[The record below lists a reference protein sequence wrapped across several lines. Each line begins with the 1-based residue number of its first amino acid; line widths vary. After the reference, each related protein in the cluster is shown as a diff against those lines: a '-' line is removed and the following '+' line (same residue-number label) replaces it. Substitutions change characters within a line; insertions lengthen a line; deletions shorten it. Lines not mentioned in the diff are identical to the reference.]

1 MRILGSTFSARC
13 FSAALLAAGLVVVCG
28 CEKEHYPSSAVADPN
43 NDTKAKKTAIAESKS
58 SVKRSP
64 LETVRFIHQCRT
76 NGKYQDMLDSF
87 EPEHRSAIMSLVL
100 AVDELV
106 AAEARLQR
114 KLRENVGEGTATHFG
129 HRTQVANIL
138 GPLSRDVKV
147 VSEKISGDTAEVSFQ
162 VASRLPLESVKLKKQ
177 NETWLMV
184 MEKTI
189 PELAVE
195 LRNLAGTIRRVADE
209 LAGRNYTAQQVYKE
223 LNLRQQPILER
234 IAKLVSES
242 QE

>member
-1 MRILGSTFSARC
+1 MQLVNSTFSARC
-13 FSAALLAAGLVVVCG
+13 FSAVLLAAGLAVVCG
-28 CEKEHYPSSAVADPN
+28 CEKDHSSPSAVSPTN
-43 NDTKAKKTAIAESKS
+43 NHAKVEKPAIAVSKNT
-58 SVKRSP
+58 VKRSP

-76 NGKYQDMLDSF
+76 NGKYQDMLDLF

-106 AAEARLQR
+106 AAEAQLQR

-138 GPLSRDVKV
+138 GPLSRDVQV
-147 VSEKISGDTAEVSFQ
+147 VSEEISGDTAKVSFQ
-162 VASRLPLESVKLKKQ
+162 VASRLPLESVELKKQ
-177 NETWLMV
+177 DDTWLVV
-184 MEKTI
+184 MEKSI
-189 PELAVE
+189 PELEVE

-209 LAGRNYTAQQVYKE
+209 LGGRDYTAEQVYKE

-242 QE
+242 GA